1 MKKHLLGLCMLL
13 SFIGYAQAQSIKGVV
28 ISAQDSSVVE
38 FAPVALLSL
47 PDSAIKA
54 GIQTEVGGTFSID
67 NVVPGKYL
75 LRVTYVGFSP
85 STKEITVNKSD
96 KTIQLDTIRMS
107 EFSKELNE
115 VVVNGERIKGK
126 ELVDRTIFTIPNTVA
141 KSSANGYDILKKIPS
156 VQVDFQNNI
165 TLNGNSNF
173 LIQVDG
179 KQRDKEFLSKLLPTD
194 IETIEIINNP
204 SGKYEGTIDGIIN
217 VTLKKEARFGM
228 NGNVDLNF
236 RPAKKPSIFGSGSLD
251 YSTGK
256 ANYYISAFSFNQGLD
271 VMNESKNIYKANAK
285 LPTDSITFINS
296 TGGLKVS
303 STSINTGVDY
313 YINDKNNLSFNV
325 NYRPIRQNVDVTGL
339 GEMPYS
345 RTFKNES
352 TSNNSG
358 TNSDETNIS
367 LFYKHQYEKPIQELT
382 SETNVYYFKS
392 DDKNNFDKK
401 LINYISRTDTST
413 DFVFNQLSE
422 SKRRYIS
429 SKLDYVQPLG
439 FSSRIE
445 FGYQTYYQD
454 IDYNVETNGFNTDD
468 YSYAEFRNAA
478 YAGYTLNVD
487 KIGFQTNLRAENSDI
502 SINSAKGKNY
512 TCFLPSA
519 NLQYKFTSSQ
529 NLKFT
534 YNRRIN
540 RPSTGD
546 LNETQKIGS
555 DLNYSK
561 GNINL
566 KPEYRDKLQLT
577 YTLNMGS
584 SYISPNIY
592 YEVISNKIDR
602 VTNNVP
608 NSNALITSPDNIL
621 TGYEQGAGLSA
632 MLWFVNINAR
642 YYKGHYDAF
651 QNANTNI
658 KATDFESYSI
668 NSYAFA
674 PIPGKINAFAFVG
687 YNGPSKTAFTKTE
700 SMPFY
705 GFGARKELGNHS
717 FGFFYLLPFSKTVT
731 FSKTTTDNDQLHSV
745 TKQKF
750 DVSYYIQFSY
760 SYKFHQGRSV
770 KKINRKAEVESDS
783 KAGGI
788 GQ

>member
-1 MKKHLLGLCMLL
+1 MKRNLLSLCLL
-13 SFIGYAQAQSIKGVV
+13 SFLAITTQAQSLKGVV
-28 ISAQDSSVVE
+28 VSAKDSSAVE

-47 PDSAIKA
+47 PDSTIKA
-54 GIQTEVGGTFSID
+54 GIQTEIGGAYLIE
-67 NVVPGKYL
+67 NVKPGKYF

-85 STKEITVNKSD
+85 SGKEITVEKGA
-96 KTIQLDTIRMS
+96 KIIQLDTIRLS

-115 VVVNGERIKGK
+115 IVVNGERIKGK
-126 ELVDRTIFTIPNTVA
+126 ELVDRTVFTIPVSVA
-141 KSSANGYDILKKIPS
+141 KSSANGYDVLKKLPS

-179 KQRDKEFLSKLLPTD
+179 KQRDKEFLAKLLPTD

-217 VTLKKEARFGM
+217 VTLKKEARYGM
-228 NGNVDLNF
+228 NGNVDLNL

-256 ANYYISAFSFNQGLD
+256 ASYYISAFSFNQGLD
-271 VMNESKNIYKANAK
+271 MMTSNYSNYKPDSATNITSK
-285 LPTDSITFINS
+285 
-296 TGGLKVS
+296 GGMKVS
-303 STSINTGVDY
+303 STSFNTGVDY
-313 YINDKNNLSFNV
+313 YINSKNNLSFNV
-325 NYRPIRQNVDVTGL
+325 NYKPIRQNVDISGTGIML
-339 GEMPYS
+339 NS
-345 RTFKNES
+345 ATFQKEI
-352 TSNNSG
+352 TNNTTG
-358 TNSDETNIS
+358 TNSDEANVS
-367 LFYKHQYEKPIQELT
+367 LYYKHQYTKPIQEFS
-382 SETNVYYFKS
+382 SETNGYYFKS
-392 DDKNNFDKK
+392 NDKNIFHKT
-401 LINYISRTDTST
+401 LTDYLLKPDSSS
-413 DFVFNQLSE
+413 DYGRNQLIE
-422 SKRRYIS
+422 SKRSYIQ
-429 SKLDYVQPLG
+429 SKIDYVQPIG
-439 FSSRIE
+439 FDARIE
-445 FGYQTYYQD
+445 FGLQTYYQQ
-454 IDYNVETNGFNTDD
+454 IDYNLIEKNANLDNYT
-468 YSYAEFRNAA
+468 YSEFRNA
-478 YAGYTLNVD
+478 GYTGITYNIN
-487 KIGFQTNLRAENSDI
+487 KFGFQTNLRVENSDI
-502 SINSAKGKNY
+502 QLNSKKGNNY
-512 TCFLPSA
+512 FCYLPSA
-519 NLQYKFTSSQ
+519 NVQYKMSSSQ

-546 LNETQKIGS
+546 LNPTPKISS
-555 DLNYSK
+555 DLNISV

-592 YEVISNKIDR
+592 HEVISNKIDR
-602 VTNNVP
+602 ITLKDNTTNK
-608 NSNALITSPDNIL
+608 LITTPDNIL

-651 QNANTNI
+651 QNSNTAI
-658 KATDFESYSI
+658 KATNFESYSI

-687 YNGPSKTAFTKTE
+687 YNGPTKTAFTKTE

-705 GFGARKELGNHS
+705 GFGARKELGNHT

-731 FSKTTTDNDQLHSV
+731 FSKTITDNAVLYSDV
-745 TKQKF
+745 RQKF
-750 DVSYYIQFSY
+750 DVSYYVQLSY
-760 SYKFHQGRSV
+760 SYKFHTGRSV
-770 KKINRKAEVESDS
+770 KKLNRKSDIESDS

-788 GQ
+788 NN